1 MADGPRLHFPL
12 LDVNHPLAEPKLGT
26 FRAVVHAHRRFDELF
41 KLQTGLVCETA
52 CFFRGWIL
60 GERPASADCFH
71 SIFFDQKQPIFSTN
85 FPPPR
90 GLARNSDQS
99 GFYSCLPQNRSNAA
113 KIAVF
118 RCPGRVGG
126 SLDLAV

>member
-41 KLQTGLVCETA
+41 NLQTGLVCETA

-85 FPPPR
+85 FSPR
-90 GLARNSDQS
+90 ADWQEIRINLA
-99 GFYSCLPQNRSNAA
+99 FT
-113 KIAVF
+113 AVSRKTGQMPLKSRF
-118 RCPGRVGG
+118 F
-126 SLDLAV
+126 DALAGWAVP